1 MGRIEQLV
9 ENYGRFA
16 ALPWEQNLAG
26 AQRVWFAVY
35 DKSDLRRLHIRLGEF
50 ELATTSAKHG
60 WKLVDV
66 AGAFAE
72 WMAAEDYREEYFKA
86 PDDLEM
92 AMSGFL
98 DFVSARVKSALDD
111 EAANANTVVAVH
123 GVANLFGLIK
133 VSDLMGAVDSSIRG
147 RLLVFFPGEFEN
159 NNYRLLDARDGWNY
173 LAVPITAREGV
184 HGP

>member
-9 ENYGRFA
+9 ENYRRFA

-35 DKSDLRRLHIRLGEF
+35 DKTDERRLRIRLGEF
-50 ELATTSAKHG
+50 ELATQSGKHG
-60 WKLVDV
+60 WKLIDV

-72 WMAAEDYREEYFKA
+72 WMAAEDYRESYFQA
-86 PDDLEM
+86 PDDLAM

-98 DFVSARVKSALDD
+98 DFVSARVKAALDD
-111 EAANANTVVAVH
+111 EAADANTVVAIH
-123 GVANLFGLIK
+123 GIACLFGLIK
-133 VSDLMGAVDSSIRG
+133 VSDLIGAVDSSIRG

-184 HGP
+184 QG

>member
-35 DKSDLRRLHIRLGEF
+35 DKSDERRLRIRLGEF
-50 ELATTSAKHG
+50 ELATKIAKHG

-66 AGAFAE
+66 ADAFAE
-72 WMAAEDYREEYFKA
+72 WMAAEDYRESYFQA

-111 EAANANTVVAVH
+111 EAADANTIVAVH
-123 GVANLFGLIK
+123 GIACLFGLIK
-133 VSDLMGAVDSSIRG
+133 VSDLIGAVESSIRG
-147 RLLVFFPGEFEN
+147 RLLAFFPGEYEN

-184 HGP
+184 QG